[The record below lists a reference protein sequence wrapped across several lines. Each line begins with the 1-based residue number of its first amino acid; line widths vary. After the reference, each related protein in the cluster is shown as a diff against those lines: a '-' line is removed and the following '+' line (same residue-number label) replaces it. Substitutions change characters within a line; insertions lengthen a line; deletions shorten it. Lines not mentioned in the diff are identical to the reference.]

1 MERASDVTWSFLDL
15 HLLPALPLAWLP
27 PWQRHSPQVSWQPIQ
42 TSVFLQI
49 EAARPIYGYVQ
60 SPNFTPATSSP
71 PSRFITLP
79 ARLLA
84 FFFFFFFKYT
94 IAEMKAT
101 SKLRPPHPSAE
112 RPLQG
117 VRGSFYQLIARMPT
131 LHHQMFHISPVLR
144 CFRKCAKMRTL
155 RAKGLSSVLYT
166 ARHHYMT

>member
-1 MERASDVTWSFLDL
+1 MERASDVTRSFLDL
-15 HLLPALPLAWLP
+15 RLLPDLPLAWLP

-49 EAARPIYGYVQ
+49 EAARPIYGYLQ
-60 SPNFTPATSSP
+60 SPDFTPATSSP

-84 FFFFFFFKYT
+84 FFFFFLKYT

-117 VRGSFYQLIARMPT
+117 VRGSFLSVNCPHADITSSNVPYFSSFT
-131 LHHQMFHISPVLR
+131 LF
-144 CFRKCAKMRTL
+144 
-155 RAKGLSSVLYT
+155 
-166 ARHHYMT
+166 

>member
-1 MERASDVTWSFLDL
+1 MERASDVTRSFLDL
-15 HLLPALPLAWLP
+15 RLLPALPLAWLP

-49 EAARPIYGYVQ
+49 DAARPIYGYVQ
-60 SPNFTPATSSP
+60 SPNFTSATSSP

-84 FFFFFFFKYT
+84 FFFFFFFFFKYT

-117 VRGSFYQLIARMPT
+117 VRGSFLSVNCPHADITSSNVPYFSSFT
-131 LHHQMFHISPVLR
+131 LF
-144 CFRKCAKMRTL
+144 
-155 RAKGLSSVLYT
+155 
-166 ARHHYMT
+166 